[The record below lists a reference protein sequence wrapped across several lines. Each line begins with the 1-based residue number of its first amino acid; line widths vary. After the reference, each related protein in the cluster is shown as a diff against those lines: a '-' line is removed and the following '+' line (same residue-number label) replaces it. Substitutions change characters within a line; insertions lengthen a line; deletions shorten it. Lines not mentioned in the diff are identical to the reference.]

1 MQNDWKFPSTEDQQ
15 FAIPRFSFEARLSR
29 YLDEWQMSID
39 NCALLATLFGVRL
52 SKTRLAGALSG
63 KERALS
69 NEIAVQLE
77 ILIKEVNALRQMLA
91 PIVPDLNNAT
101 WVYEWLRGIRSGSLQ
116 ISVTQQ

>member
-15 FAIPRFSFEARLSR
+15 FAIPRLSFEARLSHR
-29 YLDEWQMSID
+29 LDEWQMSID
-39 NCALLATLFGVRL
+39 TCALLGALSGIRI

-77 ILIKEVNALRQMLA
+77 VLIKEIDALRETLA
-91 PIVPDLNNAT
+91 PIVPDLNNAPR
-101 WVYEWLRGIRSGSLQ
+101 VYEWLRGIRSGSLQ